1 MSGERESQA
10 SSVRRV
16 PASITAVR
24 LSSANFHRG
33 GFIIHN
39 DSTGVLWGKF
49 GVGASQTDFTFRVGP
64 QGSFEHRT
72 GRVFRGVIS
81 GVWDTAD
88 GAAQVTELL

>member
-1 MSGERESQA
+1 MGERESGNA
-10 SSVRRV
+10 IVRRV
-16 PASITAVR
+16 VATASVLT
-24 LSSANFHRG
+24 LTSANFHRA

-49 GVGASQTDFTFRVGP
+49 GAGASPTDFTFRIGS

-72 GRVFRGVIS
+72 GRTYRGIVT
-81 GVWDTAD
+81 GVWDASD